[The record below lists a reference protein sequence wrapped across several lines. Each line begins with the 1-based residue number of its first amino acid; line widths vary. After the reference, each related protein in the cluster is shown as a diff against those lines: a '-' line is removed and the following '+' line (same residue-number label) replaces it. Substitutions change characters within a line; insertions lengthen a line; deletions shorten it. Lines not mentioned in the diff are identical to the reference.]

1 MLQWALAAYRKF
13 FIVNM
18 TCLNSQPVESFYL
31 ETKEGLYFAV
41 KGLVHPPDRI
51 FSVLRYAPDPQGD
64 RKKAWKTYRRL
75 YHFPEQLQLLKE
87 RYPQYLAYDPVSNLV
102 QQSVPVSSIQ
112 RIYDPR
118 GWQQMIPAATERDA
132 LQADANAFCDLL
144 AKASKVSPDHL
155 GVSGSL
161 LIGLHTEHSDLD
173 MTVHGEQNCR
183 SVHEALQRLLN
194 DEAVK
199 DVSRFDQ
206 QGFLQL
212 YAERLPDTRM
222 AFDEF
227 LEREKRKSFQGFF
240 RGRVFFARFIKEAHE
255 NGESYGDRA
264 YQPLHQAGVVATVIN
279 DSNAIFTPCCYPID
293 EVQFLQGD
301 PVDSLCEIV
310 SFRGRFCEQAR
321 LGERV
326 YAFGTVERVQ
336 TSQDRVWHRL
346 ILGNRPED
354 HVRGWR

>member
-1 MLQWALAAYRKF
+1 MLQWAITARREF

-18 TCLNSQPVESFYL
+18 TRLHSQPVESFYL

-64 RKKAWKTYRRL
+64 RKKAGKTYRRL
-75 YHFPEQLQLLKE
+75 YHFPEQVRILKE
-87 RYPQYLAYDPVSNLV
+87 RYPQYLAYDPLSQME

-112 RIYDPR
+112 CIYDPR
-118 GWQQMIPAATERDA
+118 SWRQMIPAAPERDD
-132 LQADANAFCDLL
+132 LQADAYAFCDLL
-144 AKASKVSPDHL
+144 AKESGVSPDHL

-161 LIGLHTEHSDLD
+161 LIDLHTDHSDLD
-173 MTVHGEQNCR
+173 ITIHGEQNCR
-183 SVHEALQRLLN
+183 AVHMAMQRLLDEEVVN
-194 DEAVK
+194 DL
-199 DVSRFDQ
+199 SRFNR

-212 YAERLPDTRM
+212 YDERLPDTRM
-222 AFDEF
+222 EFDEF
-227 LEREKRKSFQGFF
+227 LKLEKRKSFQGFF
-240 RGRVFFARFIKEAHE
+240 RGRIFFIRFIKEPHE

-264 YQPLHQAGVVATVIN
+264 YKPLHQAGVVATVTGES
-279 DSNAIFTPCCYPID
+279 DAIFTPCCYPLD

-301 PVDSLCEIV
+301 PVNSLCEIV

-321 LGERV
+321 LGERI
-326 YAFGTVERVQ
+326 YAFGTVEHVQ
-336 TSQDRVWHRL
+336 IRQGHAWHRL

-354 HVRGWR
+354 HMRSWR